1 MKISNTAK
9 YILTAFAL
17 IMAMM
22 WTAQPAAAVPANQIL
37 KILPDRTITGKCCFL
52 WGETV
57 TINEPAAVAPV
68 IVTFSTDYLE
78 SGNFVVELSLNNR
91 PCQAF
96 GPNDIELEL
105 DGQARSHL
113 FEWIIYPEDGLMKG
127 TNTFTLCGGDNS
139 GQPNPTLILG
149 GRTLSVTISK

>member
-1 MKISNTAK
+1 MKNSKTAK

-17 IMAMM
+17 GLAIMWA
-22 WTAQPAAAVPANQIL
+22 ARPAAAVPASQVL
-37 KILPDRTITGKCCFL
+37 KLLPDRTITGTCCFL

-57 TINEPAAVAPV
+57 AITEPSALAPV
-68 IVTFSTDYLE
+68 VVTFSTDYLN
-78 SGNFVVELSLNNR
+78 SGNFVVKLSLNNR

-96 GPNDIELEL
+96 GPSDIELEL
-105 DGQARSHL
+105 DGQPRSHL

-127 TNTFTLCGGDNS
+127 TNTFTLCGGDTS
-139 GQPNPTLILG
+139 GLPNPTLILG